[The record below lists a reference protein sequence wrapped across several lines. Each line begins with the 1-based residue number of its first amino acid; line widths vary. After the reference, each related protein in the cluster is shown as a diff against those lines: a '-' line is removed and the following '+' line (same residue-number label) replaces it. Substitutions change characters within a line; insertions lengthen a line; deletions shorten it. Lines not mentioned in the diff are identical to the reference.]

1 MGVCMYKTAFLFPG
15 QGAQYVGMA
24 KDFYEQVEESK
35 DVFERAN
42 KVLDFD
48 VIKMCFEENEELNQ
62 TEYTQAAMVT
72 ACVSILEAVKKKGI
86 KADITAGLSLGE
98 YASLVANDVLSF
110 EDAVTLV
117 RKRGI
122 YMSNEVP
129 NGEGSMAAILGLDVE
144 TIERIC
150 KEVEDETNMCVQP
163 ANYNC
168 PGQIVISGKK
178 EAVLVACDK
187 LKEAGAKRA
196 LELKV
201 SGPFHSALL
210 KGAGD
215 KLGTELKEVIVNPMT
230 IPYICNAKA
239 EIVTDVAQTKDLLE
253 KQVYSPVRWQQT
265 MELMIAN
272 GVTTFIEI
280 GPGKTLSGF
289 LKKID
294 KTVTVIN
301 IEKIEDLEKLEGIV
315 C

>member
-1 MGVCMYKTAFLFPG
+1 MYKTAFLFPG

-35 DVFERAN
+35 GIFERAN

-72 ACVSILEAVKKKGI
+72 ACVSILEAIKKKGI

-98 YASLVANDVLSF
+98 YAALVANDVLSF

-178 EAVLVACDK
+178 EAVLVACDR

-210 KGAGD
+210 KGAGE
-215 KLGTELKEVIVNPMT
+215 KLGEELKNVTVNPMT
-230 IPYICNAKA
+230 IPYVCNAKA
-239 EIVTDVAQTKDLLE
+239 EIVTDVTMTKELLE

-272 GVTTFIEI
+272 GVTTFVEI

>member
-1 MGVCMYKTAFLFPG
+1 MYKTAFLFPG

-35 DVFERAN
+35 EIFERAN

-62 TEYTQAAMVT
+62 TEFTQAAMVT

-98 YASLVANDVLSF
+98 YAALVANDVLSF

-150 KEVEDETNMCVQP
+150 KEVEVETNMCVQP

-178 EAVLVACDK
+178 EAVLAACDR

-210 KGAGD
+210 QGAGD
-215 KLGTELKEVIVNPMT
+215 KLGKELKNVTVNPMT
-230 IPYICNAKA
+230 IPYVCNAKA
-239 EIVTDVAQTKDLLE
+239 EIVTDVAQTKELLE

-265 MELMIAN
+265 MELMIAE

-280 GPGKTLSGF
+280 GPGRTLSGF

-294 KTVTVIN
+294 RTVKVIN
-301 IEKIEDLEKLEGIV
+301 IEKIADLEKLEEIV

>member
-1 MGVCMYKTAFLFPG
+1 MYKTAFLFPG

-35 DVFERAN
+35 EIFERAN

-48 VIKMCFEENEELNQ
+48 VIKMCFNENEELNQ

-98 YASLVANDVLSF
+98 YAALVANDVLSF

-129 NGEGSMAAILGLDVE
+129 NGEGSMAAILGLDAE

-150 KEVEDETNMCVQP
+150 KEVEEETNMCVQP

-178 EAVLVACDK
+178 EAVLTACDK
-187 LKEAGAKRA
+187 LKEAGARRA
-196 LELKV
+196 LELNV

-210 KGAGD
+210 QGAGD
-215 KLGTELKEVIVNPMT
+215 KLGNELKNVTVNSMT
-230 IPYICNAKA
+230 IPYVCNAKA
-239 EIVTDVAQTKDLLE
+239 EIITDVAQTKELLE

-265 MELMIAN
+265 MELMIAS

-301 IEKIEDLEKLEGIV
+301 IEKMEDLEKLEEIK

>member
-1 MGVCMYKTAFLFPG
+1 MYKTAFLFPG

-35 DVFERAN
+35 EVFERAN

-98 YASLVANDVLSF
+98 YAALVANDVLSF
-110 EDAVTLV
+110 EDAVALV

-122 YMSNEVP
+122 FMSNEVP

-178 EAVLVACDK
+178 EAVLAACDR

-215 KLGTELKEVIVNPMT
+215 KLSEELKNVVVNPMT
-230 IPYICNAKA
+230 IPYVCNAKA
-239 EIVTDVAQTKDLLE
+239 EIVLDVSQTKELLE

-272 GVTTFIEI
+272 GVTTFVEI

>member
-1 MGVCMYKTAFLFPG
+1 MYKTAFLFPG

-35 DVFERAN
+35 EVFERAN

-98 YASLVANDVLSF
+98 YAALVANDVLSF

-150 KEVEDETNMCVQP
+150 KEVEEETNMCVQP

-178 EAVLVACDK
+178 EAVLAACDK

-210 KGAGD
+210 QGAGE
-215 KLGTELKEVIVNPMT
+215 KLGNELKNVKVNPMT
-230 IPYICNAKA
+230 IPYVCNAKA
-239 EIVTDVAQTKDLLE
+239 EIVTDVAQTKELLE

-294 KTVTVIN
+294 KTVKVIN
-301 IEKIEDLEKLEGIV
+301 IEKMEDLEKLEEII

>member
-1 MGVCMYKTAFLFPG
+1 MYKTAFLFPG

-35 DVFERAN
+35 EVFERAN

-98 YASLVANDVLSF
+98 YAALVANDVLSF
-110 EDAVTLV
+110 EDAVALV

-178 EAVLVACDK
+178 EAVLIACDR

-215 KLGTELKEVIVNPMT
+215 KLSEELKNVVVNPMT
-230 IPYICNAKA
+230 IPYVCNAKA
-239 EIVTDVAQTKDLLE
+239 EVVTDVSQTKELLE

-272 GVTTFIEI
+272 GITTFVEI

-301 IEKIEDLEKLEGIV
+301 IEKMEDLEKLEGIV

>member
-1 MGVCMYKTAFLFPG
+1 
-15 QGAQYVGMA
+15 
-24 KDFYEQVEESK
+24 
-35 DVFERAN
+35 
-42 KVLDFD
+42 
-48 VIKMCFEENEELNQ
+48 
-62 TEYTQAAMVT
+62 
-72 ACVSILEAVKKKGI
+72 
-86 KADITAGLSLGE
+86 
-98 YASLVANDVLSF
+98 
-110 EDAVTLV
+110 
-117 RKRGI
+117 
-122 YMSNEVP
+122 MSNEVP

-178 EAVLVACDK
+178 EAVLAACDR

-215 KLGTELKEVIVNPMT
+215 KLSEELKNVVVNPMT
-230 IPYICNAKA
+230 IPYVCNAKA
-239 EIVTDVAQTKDLLE
+239 EIVLDVSQTKELLE

-272 GVTTFIEI
+272 GVTTFVEI

-301 IEKIEDLEKLEGIV
+301 IEKMEDLEKLEGIV

>member
-1 MGVCMYKTAFLFPG
+1 
-15 QGAQYVGMA
+15 
-24 KDFYEQVEESK
+24 
-35 DVFERAN
+35 
-42 KVLDFD
+42 
-48 VIKMCFEENEELNQ
+48 
-62 TEYTQAAMVT
+62 
-72 ACVSILEAVKKKGI
+72 
-86 KADITAGLSLGE
+86 
-98 YASLVANDVLSF
+98 
-110 EDAVTLV
+110 
-117 RKRGI
+117 
-122 YMSNEVP
+122 MSNEVP

-178 EAVLVACDK
+178 EAVLIACDR

-215 KLGTELKEVIVNPMT
+215 KLSEELKNVVVNPMT
-230 IPYICNAKA
+230 IPYVCNAKA
-239 EIVTDVAQTKDLLE
+239 EVVTDVSQTKELLE

-272 GVTTFIEI
+272 GITTFVEI

-301 IEKIEDLEKLEGIV
+301 IEKMEDLEKLEGIV

>member
-35 DVFERAN
+35 AVFERAN

-72 ACVSILEAVKKKGI
+72 ACVSILEAVKKRGI

-98 YASLVANDVLSF
+98 YAALVANDVLSF

-144 TIERIC
+144 SIERIC
-150 KEVEDETNMCVQP
+150 KEIEEETNMCVQP

-178 EAVLVACDK
+178 EAVLEACDK

-215 KLGTELKEVIVNPMT
+215 KLSEELKKVIVNPMT
-230 IPYICNAKA
+230 IPYVCNAKA
-239 EIVTDVAQTKDLLE
+239 EIVTDVTQTKELLE
-253 KQVYSPVRWQQT
+253 KQVYSPVCWQQS

-280 GPGKTLSGF
+280 GPGRTLSGF

>member
-1 MGVCMYKTAFLFPG
+1 MYKTAFLFPG

-35 DVFERAN
+35 EVFERAN

-98 YASLVANDVLSF
+98 YAALVANDVLSF
-110 EDAVTLV
+110 EDAVALV

-122 YMSNEVP
+122 FMSNEVP

-178 EAVLVACDK
+178 EAVLAACDR

-215 KLGTELKEVIVNPMT
+215 KLSEELKNVVVNPMM
-230 IPYICNAKA
+230 IPYVCNAKA
-239 EIVTDVAQTKDLLE
+239 EVVTDVSQTKELLE

-272 GVTTFIEI
+272 GVTTFVEI

>member
-35 DVFERAN
+35 EVFERAN

-72 ACVSILEAVKKKGI
+72 ACISILEAVKKKGI

-98 YASLVANDVLSF
+98 YAALVANDVLSF

-178 EAVLVACDK
+178 EAVLAACDK

-215 KLGTELKEVIVNPMT
+215 KLGVELKNVIVNPMT
-230 IPYICNAKA
+230 IPYVCNAKA
-239 EIVTDVAQTKDLLE
+239 EIVTDVEQTKDLLE

-272 GVTTFIEI
+272 GVSTFIEI

>member
-1 MGVCMYKTAFLFPG
+1 MSKTAFLFPG

-24 KDFYEQVEESK
+24 KDFYEQIEESK
-35 DVFERAN
+35 DIFERAN
-42 KVLDFD
+42 QVLDFD
-48 VIKMCFEENEELNQ
+48 VIKMCFEENEELNL
-62 TEYTQAAMVT
+62 TEYTQAAMLT
-72 ACVSILEAVKKKGI
+72 ACVSILQAVKKKGI
-86 KADITAGLSLGE
+86 KAEITAGLSLGE
-98 YASLVANDVLSF
+98 YAALVAGDVLSF
-110 EDAVTLV
+110 EDAVKLV

-122 YMSNEVP
+122 YMSSEVP
-129 NGEGSMAAILGLDVE
+129 SGEGTMAAILGLDAE
-144 TIERIC
+144 TIEKVC
-150 KEVEDETNMCVQP
+150 KEVEAQTKQCVQP

-178 EAVLVACDK
+178 EAVLEACDR

-210 KGAGD
+210 HGAGE
-215 KLGTELKEVIVNPMT
+215 KLGNELKNVKVNPMT
-230 IPYICNAKA
+230 IPYMCNVKA
-239 EIVTDVAQTKDLLE
+239 EVVTDVAETKELLE

-265 MELMIAN
+265 MERMIAD
-272 GVTTFIEI
+272 GVTTFVEI

-301 IEKIEDLEKLEGIV
+301 IEKLEDLEKLEDIV

>member
-1 MGVCMYKTAFLFPG
+1 MYKTAFLFPG

-35 DVFERAN
+35 EVFERAN

-98 YASLVANDVLSF
+98 YAALVANDVLSF
-110 EDAVTLV
+110 EDAVALV

-178 EAVLVACDK
+178 EAVLAACDR

-215 KLGTELKEVIVNPMT
+215 KLSEELKNVVVNPMT
-230 IPYICNAKA
+230 IPYVCNAKA
-239 EIVTDVAQTKDLLE
+239 EIVLDVSQTKELLE

-272 GVTTFIEI
+272 GVTTFVEI

-301 IEKIEDLEKLEGIV
+301 IEKMEDLEKLEDIV